1 MREEKSS
8 DRLSIVLSNFWE
20 ELFPKV
26 QDSYAIPKIIE
37 RIKAWSGDQPAVTEI
52 LCNYVCRY
60 ASQIDESDAAGI
72 VDRIVFRDILK
83 DWRNSMAASHL
94 NRIETVIREYEK
106 RDVLLLLYMQILQ
119 RGSVPAEKSPEQ
131 EVLLSSGLV
140 TEESRKLKITNR
152 LYAKVFDLAWVEKQL
167 PGITRPVT
175 IVKSQPTSD
184 RKLSFAS
191 ALYPKIAIAACFL
204 AVAGA
209 ALTAHL
215 RAANTQAA
223 LATQDEVTSSEP
235 AAPTPTFVPSSSPP
249 VVASDEAAERA
260 LFDRGVEHATNG
272 RWLPMARE
280 FCSLPKKSTYYM
292 PAQKQIEKWVEL
304 YHDDIEI
311 ARDTY
316 TQEQD
321 RSCAIMTDGLI
332 QAIQ

>member
-1 MREEKSS
+1 
-8 DRLSIVLSNFWE
+8 
-20 ELFPKV
+20 
-26 QDSYAIPKIIE
+26 
-37 RIKAWSGDQPAVTEI
+37 
-52 LCNYVCRY
+52 
-60 ASQIDESDAAGI
+60 
-72 VDRIVFRDILK
+72 
-83 DWRNSMAASHL
+83 MAASHL
-94 NRIETVIREYEK
+94 NKIEMALRDYEK

-119 RGSVPAEKSPEQ
+119 RGSVSAEKNPEQ

-140 TEESRKLKITNR
+140 TEDGGKLKITNR

-175 IVKSQPTSD
+175 IVKSQPTGD

-191 ALYPKIAIAACFL
+191 ALYPKIAVAACFL

-223 LATQDEVTSSEP
+223 LATQDEIAISEP
-235 AAPTPTFVPSSSPP
+235 VDSAPAASPSSASPSSASP
-249 VVASDEAAERA
+249 SSASPLIVSDEAAERS
-260 LFDRGVEHATNG
+260 LFDKGVEHATNG

-280 FCSLPKKSTYYM
+280 FCRLPKSSTYYM

-311 ARDTY
+311 ARDTF

-321 RSCAIMTDGLI
+321 RSCGIMTDGLI
-332 QAIQ
+332 QSIQ

>member
-1 MREEKSS
+1 
-8 DRLSIVLSNFWE
+8 
-20 ELFPKV
+20 
-26 QDSYAIPKIIE
+26 
-37 RIKAWSGDQPAVTEI
+37 
-52 LCNYVCRY
+52 
-60 ASQIDESDAAGI
+60 
-72 VDRIVFRDILK
+72 
-83 DWRNSMAASHL
+83 MAASHL
-94 NRIETVIREYEK
+94 NKIEMALRDYEK

-119 RGSVPAEKSPEQ
+119 RGSVSAEKNPEQ

-140 TEESRKLKITNR
+140 TEDGGKLKITNR

-175 IVKSQPTSD
+175 IVKSQPTGD

-191 ALYPKIAIAACFL
+191 ALYPKIAVAACFL

-223 LATQDEVTSSEP
+223 LATQDEIAISEP
-235 AAPTPTFVPSSSPP
+235 VDSAPAASPSSASPLI
-249 VVASDEAAERA
+249 VSDEAAERS
-260 LFDRGVEHATNG
+260 LFDKGVEHATNG

-280 FCSLPKKSTYYM
+280 FCRLPKSSTYYM

-311 ARDTY
+311 ARDTF

-321 RSCAIMTDGLI
+321 RSCGIMTDGLI
-332 QAIQ
+332 QSIQ